1 MEQKPI
7 MYFKVVI
14 DEVVSVDAIDLGFKS
29 AVL

>member
-29 AVL
+29 VVL